1 MPHEETSGFLTVA
14 IDETGGLFF
23 PDETVEE
30 VRGTFVHLEHAAMQ
44 RGFVHVVGNHEE
56 LD

>member
-1 MPHEETSGFLTVA
+1 MVLTVA
-14 IDETGGLFF
+14 TDETVGSVF
-23 PDETVEE
+23 PDEAVQE
-30 VRGTFVHLEHAAMQ
+30 VRGSFVHLEQAAMQ